1 MKDLSVCSR
10 SFNSTMLRENEID
23 YYLQRNHRRPS
34 VNVCWR
40 SARSVWNSPSNVRL
54 SVDRLRVQLLMPY
67 LMLLL
72 NVAVVVA
79 LDRLSENQYW
89 CGVKKV
95 FVMLYKVPI
104 AFKKRKKEDE
114 DYSSITLW
122 ARVMKN
128 RSFSLF
134 LLIEKRRG
142 EIQRTPT
149 WSSRWTILVGYRYVS
164 NTYEWLCRRRR
175 RRKWVTFSK
184 RIRFI
189 EDSSNAFSLLSVF
202 CDYLMTFLRLSQSCT
217 RYHDG
222 KGHLHMGKK
231 HRRMTTLTWLI
242 RRETSTSAC
251 QLRLFF
257 GNNCIYQEK

>member
-72 NVAVVVA
+72 SVAVVVA

-175 RRKWVTFSK
+175 RRRKGVTFSK

-189 EDSSNAFSLLSVF
+189 KDSSNAFLYSLSSATTWWLSFVF
-202 CDYLMTFLRLSQSCT
+202 LNRALD
-217 RYHDG
+217 
-222 KGHLHMGKK
+222 
-231 HRRMTTLTWLI
+231 TTMAKV
-242 RRETSTSAC
+242 TSTWGKNIVGW
-251 QLRLFF
+251 RH
-257 GNNCIYQEK
+257 